1 MEYNKTSFYVAVD
14 DMGGFAGMRVRGGGS
29 DF

>member
-1 MEYNKTSFYVAVD
+1 MGYNKTSFYVAVD
-14 DMGGFAGMRVRGGGS
+14 HVGGFAGMRVRGAGS